1 MAKGRIIQRIG
12 VISRG
17 KKDTKEINIVEWT
30 EGYKVVDIR
39 KWADEDAHKGISLNL
54 KEAETLRMYLDE
66 AISAMKSMVNGK
78 VESMDVGKMG
88 FKPLEDDDI
97 EE

>member
-1 MAKGRIIQRIG
+1 MVRGRIIKKIG

-66 AISAMKSMVNGK
+66 AITAMKSMVNGK
-78 VESMDVGKMG
+78 VEAMDIGNMG
-88 FKPLEDDDI
+88 FRPLEDQDI